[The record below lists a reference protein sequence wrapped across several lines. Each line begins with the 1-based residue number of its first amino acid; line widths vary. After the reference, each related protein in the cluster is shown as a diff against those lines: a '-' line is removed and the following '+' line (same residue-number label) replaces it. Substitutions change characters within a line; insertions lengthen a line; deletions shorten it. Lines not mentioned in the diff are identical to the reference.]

1 MQMMSVLKK
10 LLHLSGVAAFMVL
23 ISFLRKL
30 DTHEEPRRRP
40 GDGVHRDK
48 SVDTLFWSHSG
59 NKISDS
65 NRDGLS
71 YAKANIHNDQF
82 HTGNPNPSSS
92 TYTRAMIVPRMKN
105 ENISWI
111 ANELPDLDTVIYVAN
126 DPSAPLHPPKNK
138 GHEVM
143 IYLTYIIDHYDNL
156 PDISIFMHAHRWT
169 HHNNHLLG
177 HDAVQMIRRLNGDYV
192 TREGYVNMRCEWYPG
207 CPEWLH
213 PNNAKESLAKQEEEV
228 LSRSWKE
235 LFPTSPLPEALGQAC
250 CAQFALSR
258 ERILSIS
265 LSQFIFYR
273 DWVIR
278 TPLSNYVSGRIWEYT
293 WQFLFTGKSTVC
305 PAEHICYCDGFGVC
319 FGGDKEY
326 KDFERLRQR
335 KEGHEREVREFRAR
349 RGSVRDGGEGY
360 GKSNASSVKDYD
372 AASLTRLQKQIEKLE
387 EEISARKKDALE
399 RGNNS
404 ENRARECGRY
414 WEGDLKS

>member
-1 MQMMSVLKK
+1 MSILRK
-10 LLHLSGVAAFMVL
+10 LLQLSGVVAFIVL
-23 ISFLRKL
+23 VSFLRKL
-30 DTHEEPRRRP
+30 DTREEPQSRP
-40 GDGVHRDK
+40 RAEGHRDA
-48 SVDTLFWSHSG
+48 SVDTIHWSQSG
-59 NKISDS
+59 KYDDISH
-65 NRDGLS
+65 
-71 YAKANIHNDQF
+71 AKADIHQAQF
-82 HTGNPNPSSS
+82 YAGRPNPSGA
-92 TYTRAMIVPRMKN
+92 TYTRAMIIPRMKD

-111 ANELPDLDTVIYVAN
+111 ASELPDLDTVIYVAN

-143 IYLTYIIDHYDNL
+143 IYLTYIIDHYDDL

-177 HDAVQMIRRLNGDYV
+177 HDAVQMIRRLNSDYV

-228 LSRSWKE
+228 LSRSWNE
-235 LFPTSPLPEALGQAC
+235 LFPTSPIPKALGQAC

-273 DWVIR
+273 DWVMR

-319 FGGDKEY
+319 FGGDAEY
-326 KDFERLRQR
+326 KNFERLRLR
-335 KEGHEREVREFRAR
+335 KESYESEVRKSRAR
-349 RGSVRDGGEGY
+349 RAGMRDGEIGY
-360 GKSNASSVKDYD
+360 RGGNASSTKDD
-372 AASLTRLQKQIEKLE
+372 DSASLTRLQKQIEKLE
-387 EEISARKKDALE
+387 EEVSSRKRTAFE
-399 RGNNS
+399 RGN
-404 ENRARECGRY
+404 EPETRARECGRY
-414 WEGDLKS
+414 WDGDLKS